1 MFSFGNPEYLYLL
14 LLLPVIVALY
24 WLARRARSKNLK
36 IFGQRIVADELMPDV
51 SKYKPWI
58 KLTLELV
65 IVALIIVILARP
77 RAGSKTEV
85 TKVRGIEVMLC
96 VDVSNSMLASS
107 TDDLKGVS
115 RMQRTKLVM
124 ERVID
129 KLRDDKI
136 GLIVFAGNAYTQMPI
151 TTDGVSAKMFLNE
164 ISTNMVP
171 TQGTAIGAAIKLAM
185 NSFTDNDKSQKA
197 IIVITD
203 GENHEDD
210 AVAMAKSA
218 KEKGIQ
224 VNVVGVG
231 TVKGSQIPIGGG
243 QLMKDD
249 NGNVVTTRLNE
260 QMAQDIATAG
270 GGVYVPGNASDA
282 VSTLNDQLQKLAK
295 SDLKSVV
302 YSQHNEQF
310 PVFAW
315 LALLFVVINVFVDES
330 KNSWLRKYNFFTKDN
345 KNEKDK

>member
-14 LLLPVIVALY
+14 LLLPVIVAIY
-24 WLARRARSKNLK
+24 WLARKARANNLK
-36 IFGQRIVADELMPDV
+36 KYGQKVVVEDLMPDV

-65 IVALIIVILARP
+65 AVALIIMILARP
-77 RAGSKTEV
+77 RAGAKTEV
-85 TKVRGIEVMLC
+85 TKVKGIEVMLC

-107 TDDLKGVS
+107 TDDPKGVS
-115 RMQRTKLVM
+115 RMQRTKLLM
-124 ERVID
+124 DRVID
-129 KLRDDKI
+129 KLKDDRV

-185 NSFTDNDKSQKA
+185 NSFTGNTKSQKA

-210 AVAMAKSA
+210 AVAMAKEA
-218 KEKGIQ
+218 QKKGIQ

-231 TVKGSQIPIGGG
+231 TAKGSQIPIGNG

-249 NGNVVTTRLNE
+249 EGNVVTTRLDE
-260 QMAQDIATAG
+260 KMAQDIAAAG
-270 GGVYVPGNASDA
+270 GGVYVSGNATDA
-282 VSTLNDQLQKLAK
+282 VSTLDDQLQKLAK

-315 LALLFVVINVFVDES
+315 LALLVILIDVFVVES
-330 KNSWLRKYNFFTKDN
+330 KNSWLRKYNFFTKEGD
-345 KNEKDK
+345 NEKVK

>member
-107 TDDLKGVS
+107 TDDPKGVR

>member
-107 TDDLKGVS
+107 TDDPKGVS

-315 LALLFVVINVFVDES
+315 LSLLFVVINVFFDES

>member
-58 KLTLELV
+58 KLTQELV

-107 TDDLKGVS
+107 TDDPKGVS

>member
-14 LLLPVIVALY
+14 LLLPVIVLLY
-24 WLARRARSKNLK
+24 WLARKARTKHLK
-36 IFGQRIVADELMPDV
+36 EYGERIVMEEMMPDV

-58 KLTLELV
+58 KLTLELIVLALV
-65 IVALIIVILARP
+65 IIILARP

-107 TDDLKGVS
+107 TDDPNGVS

-124 ERVID
+124 DRVID
-129 KLRDDKI
+129 RLKDDKV

-164 ISTNMVP
+164 INTNMVP

-185 NSFTDNDKSQKA
+185 NSFTGNTKSQKA

-210 AVAMAKSA
+210 AVAMAKEA
-218 KEKGIQ
+218 QKKGIQ
-224 VNVVGVG
+224 VNVVGLG

-249 NGNVVTTRLNE
+249 SGNVVTTRLNE
-260 QMAQDIATAG
+260 KMAQDIAVAG
-270 GGVYVPGNASDA
+270 GGVYVSGNASDA
-282 VSTLNDQLQKLAK
+282 VSVLDNQLQKLAK
-295 SDLKSVV
+295 TDLKSVV

-315 LALLFVVINVFVDES
+315 LALLFVLIDIFVVES
-330 KNSWLRKYNFFTKDN
+330 KNSWLRKYNFFTKEN
-345 KNEKDK
+345 KNGKN

>member
-107 TDDLKGVS
+107 TDDPKGVS

-151 TTDGVSAKMFLNE
+151 TSDGVSAKMFLNE

-315 LALLFVVINVFVDES
+315 
-330 KNSWLRKYNFFTKDN
+330 
-345 KNEKDK
+345 

>member
-14 LLLPVIVALY
+14 LLLPVIAALY
-24 WLARRARSKNLK
+24 WFARRARKKNLK
-36 IFGQRIVADELMPDV
+36 KFGLRIIQDEMMPDV

-58 KLTLELV
+58 KLSLGLV
-65 IVALIIVILARP
+65 ILALTIIILARP

-96 VDVSNSMLASS
+96 IDVSNSMLASS
-107 TDDLKGVS
+107 TDDPKGIS
-115 RMQRTKLVM
+115 RMQRTKLVLD
-124 ERVID
+124 RVID
-129 KLRDDKI
+129 RLKDDKV

-185 NSFTDNDKSQKA
+185 NSFTGNTKSQKA

-210 AVAMAKSA
+210 AVAMAKEA
-218 KEKGIQ
+218 QKKGIQ

-231 TVKGSQIPIGGG
+231 TVRGAQIPIGGE

-249 NGNVVTTRLNE
+249 SGNVVTTRLNE
-260 QMAQDIATAG
+260 KMAQDIAAAG
-270 GGVYVPGNASDA
+270 GGVYVAGNATDA
-282 VSTLNDQLQKLAK
+282 VNVLDNQLQKLAK
-295 SDLKSVV
+295 TDLKSVV

-315 LALLFVVINVFVDES
+315 IALIVLLIDILIVES
-330 KNSWLRKYNFFTKDN
+330 KNSWLRKYNFFTKEN
-345 KNEKDK
+345 KYEKNK

>member
-107 TDDLKGVS
+107 TDDPKGVS

-315 LALLFVVINVFVDES
+315 LALLFVVINVFVGES

>member
-14 LLLPVIVALY
+14 LLLPVIVALF
-24 WLARRARSKNLK
+24 WLARKARNKNLK
-36 IFGQRIVADELMPDV
+36 IFGQHMVTEELMPDV

-58 KLTLELV
+58 KLALELV

-85 TKVRGIEVMLC
+85 TKVNGIEVMLC
-96 VDVSNSMLASS
+96 IDVSNSMLASS
-107 TDDLKGVS
+107 TDNPKGIS
-115 RMQRTKLVM
+115 RMQRTKLLM
-124 ERVID
+124 DRVID
-129 KLRDDKI
+129 KLRDDKV

-164 ISTNMVP
+164 INTNMVP
-171 TQGTAIGAAIKLAM
+171 SQGTAIGAAIKMAM
-185 NSFTDNDKSQKA
+185 NSFTDNEKTQKA
-197 IIVITD
+197 IIIITD

-210 AVAMAKSA
+210 AVAMAKTA
-218 KEKGIQ
+218 KEKGIY

-231 TVKGSQIPIGGG
+231 TVKGSQIPMENG

-260 QMAQDIATAG
+260 QMAQDIAVAG
-270 GGVYVPGNASDA
+270 GGVYVSGNANNA
-282 VSTLNDQLQKLAK
+282 VSVLDEQLKKLATTEME
-295 SDLKSVV
+295 SVV
-302 YSQHNEQF
+302 YSHHNEQF

-315 LALLFVVINVFVDES
+315 LALAFVVINLFVDES
-330 KNSWLRKYNFFTKDN
+330 KNSWLRKYNFFTKEN
-345 KNEKDK
+345 NNEKSK

>member
-107 TDDLKGVS
+107 TDDPKVVS
-115 RMQRTKLVM
+115 RMQLTKLVM

-282 VSTLNDQLQKLAK
+282 VSTLNDQLKKLAK

>member
-1 MFSFGNPEYLYLL
+1 MFSFGNPEYLYCLI
-14 LLLPVIVALY
+14 LLPAIIMLY
-24 WLARRARSKNLK
+24 WFARKKRVKNLM
-36 IFGQRIVADELMPDV
+36 IFGPKLNEQELMPDV
-51 SKYKPWI
+51 SKYKAWI
-58 KLTLELV
+58 KLSLEL
-65 IVALIIVILARP
+65 IAIALIIIIMARP

-107 TDDLKGVS
+107 TDEQNGVS
-115 RMQRTKLVM
+115 RMQRTKLLM
-124 ERVID
+124 DRVID
-129 KLRDDKI
+129 KLKDDKV

-164 ISTNMVP
+164 INTNMVP
-171 TQGTAIGAAIKLAM
+171 TQGTAIGTAIKLAM
-185 NSFTDNDKSQKA
+185 NSFTDNEKSQKA

-210 AVAMAKSA
+210 AVAMAKEA
-218 KEKGIQ
+218 KEKGVQ

-231 TVKGSQIPIGGG
+231 TVKGSQIPLGVG

-249 NGNVVTTRLNE
+249 SGNVVTTRLNE
-260 QMAQDIATAG
+260 KMAQDIASAG
-270 GGVYVPGNASDA
+270 GGVYVSGNAMDA
-282 VSTLNDQLQKLAK
+282 VKVLDNQLQKL
-295 SDLKSVV
+295 STTELESVV

-315 LALLFVVINVFVDES
+315 LTLLVILIDTFVVES
-330 KNSWLRKYNFFTKDN
+330 KNSWLRKYNFFSKEEQ
-345 KNEKDK
+345 NEKV

>member
-107 TDDLKGVS
+107 TDDPKGVS